1 MGPFT
6 SVFSAKSQRMPT
18 INQLIRKPRRPEW
31 TPFSAEMFSLRRY
44 REWMPFVSQ
53 VDSAYWN
60 TELIQD

>member
-1 MGPFT
+1 MAL
-6 SVFSAKSQRMPT
+6 V
-18 INQLIRKPRRPEW
+18 RKPRRPEW